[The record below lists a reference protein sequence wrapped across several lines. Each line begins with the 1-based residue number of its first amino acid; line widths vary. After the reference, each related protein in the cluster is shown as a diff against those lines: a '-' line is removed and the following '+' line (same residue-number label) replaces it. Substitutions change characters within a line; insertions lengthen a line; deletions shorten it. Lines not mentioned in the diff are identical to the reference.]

1 MGPLI
6 EDPDDRDRI
15 TILNTCGQI
24 EFTSNGH
31 DRLRPFFDDDSS
43 CQGPTRSHSDLYL
56 VLLRKFDEILDLTR
70 PASLAIFDVSR
81 DLDLAVKILD
91 TVWKKDQ

>member
-1 MGPLI
+1 MGSLI
-6 EDPDDRDRI
+6 EDPDDRDRV
-15 TILNTCGQI
+15 TILNTGRQI

-43 CQGPTRSHSDLYL
+43 CQGSTRSHRDLHL
-56 VLLRKFDEILDLTR
+56 VLLREFDEILDLTR
-70 PASLAIFDVSR
+70 PAPLAIFDVSR

-91 TVWKKDQ
+91 AVRKKDQ